1 MARMTRPVLIQI
13 LIGGA
18 MMAAGVFAAFTQHGD
33 VWRLGGAVIAT
44 LGVILVRR
52 AIRSIRRR

>member
-1 MARMTRPVLIQI
+1 MTRPVLIQI
-13 LIGGA
+13 LIGA
-18 MMAAGVFAAFTQHGD
+18 SMMAAGVFAAFTQPGD